1 MWKKDITDKLKTA
14 SEQKHKRMEEAAK
27 RSRAKKDEKI
37 KAAAAKRKPVQKKAG
52 GGKMTDVGLSPAEAS
67 RSGVLSEKKR
77 RRYSG
82 GGGVQKPKGY
92 GAAIK
97 GW

>member
-1 MWKKDITDKLKTA
+1 MLLLKDGKSKMWKKDI
-14 SEQKHKRMEEAAK
+14 AAK
-27 RSRAKKDEKI
+27 T
-37 KAAAAKRKPVQKKAG
+37 KPVQKKAG
-52 GGKMTDVGLSPAEAS
+52 GGKMTDVGLYPAEES

-82 GGGVQKPKGY
+82 AGGVKKPKGY